1 MLVWESVQIRKI
13 LALTLLHPTPT
24 LNRLAKTRVAYLF
37 PSLQSGNYWHPILSR
52 FTHTAPQTE
61 VYTGAWGGFSRGYED
76 HFKLTVVGN
85 ARFFPEKASAK
96 GGYVKNVGYLSPKI
110 LGHLFRLRPHVIFVS
125 AFSVW
130 TLFVLLVKPLLG
142 CRVVMLYDG
151 WAPSYDYQNSRLRL
165 RLRQWMAQSCDRLIT
180 NSQSGATY
188 LTHSLKAK
196 ADRVRCVPYQVP
208 DLAALQSALDQA
220 NLTPPAP
227 SHVSSPLQLI
237 VVGQLIARKGVDRLL
252 QALQIL
258 DRRGIYNYRLV
269 CIGRGES
276 GEALQSL
283 SVELQVA
290 DRVEWVGQIE
300 YDRMGEYLSAADVFV
315 FPTLEDVWGM
325 APLEAMVW
333 GKPVICSKYSGCA
346 ESMILDGKTG
356 FQIDPNDPTT
366 IADAIEKFIQHP
378 DWISLM
384 GAQAKHHITQFSP
397 DTAAQALLAVTEEL
411 VQ

>member
-1 MLVWESVQIRKI
+1 M
-13 LALTLLHPTPT
+13 TLLHRTPT

-52 FTHTAPQTE
+52 FTQTAPEME
-61 VYTGAWGGFSRGYED
+61 VYTGSWGGFSCGYED
-76 HFKLTVVGN
+76 HFKLIVVGN
-85 ARFFPEKASAK
+85 ARFFPEKSSAK

-110 LGHLFRLRPHVIFVS
+110 FGHLFRFRPHVIFVS

-130 TLFVLLVKPLLG
+130 TLFVLLMKPLLG

-151 WAPSYDYQNSRLRL
+151 WSPSYDYQDSRARLRI
-165 RLRQWMAQSCDRLIT
+165 RQWMAQSCDRLIT

-188 LTHSLKAK
+188 LTHTLKTK

-208 DLAALQSALDQA
+208 DSAALQPVIATA
-220 NLTPPAP
+220 NLTPVA
-227 SHVSSPLQLI
+227 SSPVSASPLSPLRLI
-237 VVGQLIARKGVDRLL
+237 VVGQLIERKGLDRLL

-258 DRRGIYNYRLV
+258 D
-269 CIGRGES
+269 GRGLSNFQLISIGS
-276 GEALQSL
+276 GASREALQSL

-290 DRVEWVGQIE
+290 DRVEWVGQVD

-333 GKPVICSKYSGCA
+333 GKPIICSKYSGCA

-356 FQIDPNDPTT
+356 FQIDPNDPAT

-378 DWISLM
+378 DWIPLM
-384 GAQAKHHITQFSP
+384 GAQAKDHIAQFSP
-397 DTAAQALLAVTEEL
+397 DTAAQALLAITEEL
-411 VQ
+411 IQ